1 VNAPAPPSGILVVDK
16 PEGPTSHDVVGWAR
30 RALGTRVVGHAGTL
44 DPFASGVL
52 VVLVGEATK
61 LSQYATEDDKRYR
74 AELALG
80 QETDTL
86 DREGRVVDEAPVPP
100 LESAQVEATLRT
112 FVGTHL
118 QVPPA
123 YSALKQDGVALH
135 TRARRGEEVCAPARE
150 VTLHG
155 AALEA
160 FAPHRFGLSLH
171 TGKGFYV
178 RSLGRD
184 LARAL
189 HTRGHLSALRRTAS
203 GRYRIDDALA
213 GDTLRRASRGDGVAQ
228 TEVRGR
234 LLPILPSTV
243 PLPTLPVDEPEARAL
258 GQGKRPARSVADGT
272 YLAFLADRPVA
283 IVEARGGVL
292 RVRRG
297 FR

>member
-1 VNAPAPPSGILVVDK
+1 VVDK
-16 PEGPTSHDVVGWAR
+16 PEGPTSHDVVAWAR
-30 RALGTRVVGHAGTL
+30 RALGTRAVGHAGTL

-61 LSQYATEDDKRYR
+61 LSAHATEDDKWYR

-80 QETDTL
+80 HETDTL
-86 DREGRVVDEAPVPP
+86 DREGRVLDEVPVPP
-100 LESAQVEATLRT
+100 LVRARVEAALAT
-112 FVGTHL
+112 FVGTHP

-135 TRARRGEEVCAPARE
+135 TRARRGEEVVPPARQ
-150 VTLHG
+150 VTLHE
-155 AALEA
+155 AALDT
-160 FAPHRFGLSLH
+160 FAPDRFVLSLH
-171 TGKGFYV
+171 TGKGYYV

-189 HTRGHLSALRRTAS
+189 QARGHLSALRRTAS
-203 GRYRIDDALA
+203 GRYRIDDALV
-213 GDTLRRASRGDGVAQ
+213 GDTLRRAARGDGAAQ
-228 TEVRGR
+228 VEVRSR
-234 LLPILPSTV
+234 LLPITPSTV
-243 PLPTLPVDEPEARAL
+243 PLPALAVGELEARELA
-258 GQGKRPARSVADGT
+258 QGKRPVVPVADGT

-283 IVEARGGVL
+283 IVDASGGIL